1 MPRGHMKNIHNCW
14 GIIWFESP
22 TWYAVSP
29 LSDQITKWEGNGRTN
44 TFLALLP
51 NASQQLNAPRS
62 YQGSAPVHAAW
73 GDWARGSGPHP
84 SLHCI
89 HRNNSELWRV
99 ILMNN
104 WIFTINI
111 RDLLN
116 ADILQSICFSLQN
129 LFVLTVPRLNLIFI
143 RLIHAVELKLGWN
156 IFFFPC
162 FHSEIMKNSIRY
174 ALVKQTSEAGS
185 RERTSPNFTFLST

>member
-1 MPRGHMKNIHNCW
+1 MRRKWKNQHIS
-14 GIIWFESP
+14 GTPAYRLP
-22 TWYAVSP
+22 TTQY
-29 LSDQITKWEGNGRTN
+29 
-44 TFLALLP
+44 
-51 NASQQLNAPRS
+51 NAPRS

-73 GDWARGSGPHP
+73 GDWARGSGLHP

-116 ADILQSICFSLQN
+116 ADILQSICCSLQN

-143 RLIHAVELKLGWN
+143 RLIHELELKLGWN

-174 ALVKQTSEAGS
+174 ALVKQTSKEAGS